1 MLKYTKPKYAKYS
14 EVTTPN
20 GKGTINMIYY
30 DQGVNWY
37 GIKLNSNKVTKFYA
51 EVEINSI

>member
-1 MLKYTKPKYAKYS
+1 MFKYTKPKYAKYS